1 MAAHQ
6 KRGDI
11 FRFLTIA
18 EVLIVT
24 VFPLYWVVATSLKGP
39 REVVLKQPTLFP
51 QEFTLVNF
59 RAVIDAGV
67 GINFF
72 NSLAVTACS
81 TILSIYLGIT
91 AGYALVRHRFRLR
104 FNALFLVWV
113 LVVKILPPIVL
124 AVPLYELFLMLNL
137 VNSRIGLIM
146 VYQVYTLPYALWI
159 LVGFLRGVPRE
170 IEEAAV
176 IDGATQG
183 QILRRIVAPLS
194 AGGIAAT
201 AVVTSIMAWDEFLF
215 ALLFTRRPRM
225 FTVPLRIV
233 NYITEYE
240 TEWGSLMA
248 IGVFASVPLLLLT
261 GVVYERLTTG
271 FATSLK

>member
-1 MAAHQ
+1 M
-6 KRGDI
+6 
-11 FRFLTIA
+11 
-18 EVLIVT
+18 
-24 VFPLYWVVATSLKGP
+24 
-39 REVVLKQPTLFP
+39 
-51 QEFTLVNF
+51 
-59 RAVIDAGV
+59 
-67 GINFF
+67 
-72 NSLAVTACS
+72 
-81 TILSIYLGIT
+81 
-91 AGYALVRHRFRLR
+91 R

-201 AVVTSIMAWDEFLF
+201 AVFTSIMAWDEFLF